1 MAERTPVTRP
11 AAARTS
17 GPAPHAASR
26 ATSRA
31 RRVRGTAALQVLA
44 AAGLTAAGFL
54 AAGLTAGGVG
64 GCGQYDAPLFD
75 PRALEL
81 AERRSAVGQVP
92 ATMESYPS
100 GLQPITTPRGGV
112 GGGPRPATQAYLA
125 TLPTTG
131 PSYQEKDTVPLSL
144 REVIARAVLY
154 NSEVKVAGYDP
165 AINASRVIEAEAQF
179 DVSVFANL
187 RTERNDPGL
196 STTGQVAA
204 NTLIGFND
212 KTKTNTVETGFSQ
225 RLPWGG
231 QGRILYGLSWN
242 EVDNLPA
249 NGSNNGT
256 RDSFWQNQ
264 VRLEVTQPLLLNF
277 GRDIN
282 SARIEIARLDQRI
295 SLQDFR
301 RTLEEQLS
309 ELERAYW
316 QLYQS
321 MKIVEIQENL
331 LADTIETYR
340 VLFER
345 YSKGLDASEIPVSQ
359 AQSSVKARQA
369 DLIRAKQNA
378 RDLSTEV
385 KRRMNDPAFP
395 VASEMM
401 VYPSEEPLK
410 EPVQFDY
417 GAAIDAAGYNR
428 FELGQQRAR
437 IEQAR
442 VAERVALNNLLPR
455 LDLVTRI
462 GVVGLGDTT
471 GEAVK
476 NNFDFNSPS
485 WSFGLEFEYPIGNRA
500 ALSILN
506 RARLQRLQAVEQYRS
521 LLAQVSQDVQV
532 SMSGIYSSWHQSI
545 ARSQARLASAR
556 QLSLIQKQQ
565 DLGEPI
571 TPSFI
576 QVKLQ
581 NQEELANNSREEVSA
596 LADYNIN
603 IQRLERAKGTLLKY
617 NNVQLKE
624 DPSQTYLRRSWVEDG
639 MNR

>member
-1 MAERTPVTRP
+1 MTTTTPTTTTT
-11 AAARTS
+11 TS
-17 GPAPHAASR
+17 A
-26 ATSRA
+26 RA
-31 RRVRGTAALQVLA
+31 RRRMALAALYALGA
-44 AAGLTAAGFL
+44 TAMAAGGL
-54 AAGLTAGGVG
+54 AT
-64 GCGQYDAPLFD
+64 GCGREPPIFD
-75 PRALEL
+75 PRALDYAGRNAAL
-81 AERRSAVGQVP
+81 GQAALP
-92 ATMESYPS
+92 MEPHP
-100 GLQPITTPRGGV
+100 GDALQPIKTPKGGV
-112 GGGPRPATQAYLA
+112 GGGQRPATDKYLA
-125 TLPTTG
+125 GLPTTG

-144 REVIARAVLY
+144 REVITRAVLY
-154 NSEVKVAGYDP
+154 NSAVKVAGYDP
-165 AINASRVIEAEAQF
+165 AINASRVIEAEANF
-179 DVSVFANL
+179 DVSAFTNI

-196 STTGQVAA
+196 STTGDVAA
-204 NTLIGFND
+204 NTLVGFND
-212 KTKTNTVETGFSQ
+212 KTKQNTVEAGFSQ
-225 RLPWGG
+225 KLPWGG
-231 QGRILYGLSWN
+231 TGRILYGLSWN
-242 EVDNLPA
+242 EVTNLPA
-249 NGSNNGT
+249 GTSNNGT
-256 RDSFWQNQ
+256 RDSYWQNQ

-301 RTLEEQLS
+301 KTLEDQLS

-316 QLYQS
+316 QLYQAV
-321 MKIVEIQENL
+321 KIVEIQENL

-340 VLFER
+340 VLRERFE
-345 YSKGLDASEIPVSQ
+345 KGLDASEIPVSQ

-369 DLIRAKQNA
+369 DLIQAKQNV
-378 RDLSTEV
+378 RDLSDEV

-395 VASEMM
+395 IASNL
-401 VYPSEEPLK
+401 VVFPSEEPLK

-417 GAAIDAAGYNR
+417 AAAIDAAGYNR
-428 FELGQQRAR
+428 YELGQQRSR

-455 LDLVTRI
+455 LDFVGRV

-471 GEAVK
+471 GESIK

-506 RARLQRLQAVEQYRS
+506 RARLQRLQAVEQYRD
-521 LLAQVSQDVQV
+521 LLAQTSQDVRV
-532 SMSGIYSSWHQSI
+532 SMNAIYASWHKSI
-545 ARSQARLASAR
+545 ARQQARLASTR

-581 NQEELANNSREEVSA
+581 NQEELANNSREEVAA
-596 LADYNIN
+596 LADYNIS

-624 DPSQTYLRRSWVEDG
+624 DPSQTYLRRAWVEDG